1 MLQSNDA
8 NNLDQQ
14 IDQLMQC
21 KPLKENE
28 VKLICEKVILTKK
41 F

>member
-1 MLQSNDA
+1 MLTSNDA
-8 NNLDQQ
+8 NNYDAH
-14 IDQLMQC
+14 IEQLMQC

-28 VKLICEKVILTKK
+28 VKALCEKVK

>member
-1 MLQSNDA
+1 MLSSNDA
-8 NNLDQQ
+8 NNFEHH
-14 IDQLMQC
+14 IEQLMQC

-28 VKLICEKVILTKK
+28 VKLMCDKVTQI